1 MLTPNSIFRIIR
13 LLMIVYQFVR
23 FVGRNKTKLRT
34 ESLDSVPMDKLKF
47 IVMTVIGIVAVSLI
61 LRPMVNLPLWLTG
74 VIIVIIIAWKY
85 SRKTSGQTLPRDTM
99 YSQKNVKFFCPSCGI
114 NYTNSQT
121 ESCTE
126 CGKKL

>member
-34 ESLDSVPMDKLKF
+34 ESPDSIPTDKLKF
-47 IVMTVIGIVAVSLI
+47 IVIAVIGIVAVSLI
-61 LRPMVNLPLWLTG
+61 LRPMVNLPLWLIG
-74 VIIVIIIAWKY
+74 VIIVILIAWKY
-85 SRKTSGQTLPRDTM
+85 SRKASVQTRHGDNS

-114 NYTNSQT
+114 NYTNSQA

-126 CGKKL
+126 CGENL

>member
-1 MLTPNSIFRIIR
+1 
-13 LLMIVYQFVR
+13 
-23 FVGRNKTKLRT
+23 
-34 ESLDSVPMDKLKF
+34 MDKLKF

-99 YSQKNVKFFCPSCGI
+99 YSQKNVKFF
-114 NYTNSQT
+114 
-121 ESCTE
+121 
-126 CGKKL
+126 